1 MPAEQRGFM
10 TNQTS
15 DFTGTPAHMT
25 ENTLLHPA
33 IQAWKIYLNDQGRSP
48 YTVKAFIADLNLLDD
63 YLPPDRAIGD
73 ITLKD
78 LENFTN
84 WLENERN
91 VPCSPKSLS
100 RRITSL
106 KSFFHWLQKGG
117 VLLVD
122 PADKL
127 VQITVTSPLPK
138 VMTPQEIK
146 NALIAANALREADP
160 PDARPFTLLKLIL
173 ETAIKKG
180 ECTDIEL
187 NHLSL
192 EDPQNTFVFIRYTNP
207 RYRYKERKIPLS
219 PEWVAAFN
227 EYAEQYEPQEHL
239 FPWTARRLE
248 YILEDITDAAGIENR
263 ISFEMCRWTSVLTDL
278 IDGVET
284 NKIRQKLGVSKIQF
298 REIKRKLRKLAVN
311 QGFNLPEDAEEE
323 EEVD

>member
-1 MPAEQRGFM
+1 M
-10 TNQTS
+10 TNQAS
-15 DFTGTPAHMT
+15 QFSGIPAHLT

-33 IQAWKIYLNDQGRSP
+33 IQAWKIYLKDQGRSP
-48 YTVKAFIADLNLLDD
+48 YTIKAFIADLNLLDNF
-63 YLPPDRAIGD
+63 LPPDKTIGE

-84 WLENERN
+84 WLENERGI
-91 VPCSPKSLS
+91 PCSPKSLS

-127 VQITVTSPLPK
+127 VQVTVTSPLPK

-146 NALIAANALREADP
+146 NTLIAANAFREADP
-160 PDARPFTLLKLIL
+160 PDARPYTLLKLLL

-180 ECTDIEL
+180 ECTGIEL

-192 EDPQNTFVFIRYTNP
+192 EDPGDAHVFIRYTNP

-219 PEWVAAFN
+219 AEWVEAFN
-227 EYAEQYEPQEHL
+227 EYAAQYEPQEHL

-248 YILEDITDAAGIENR
+248 YILEDITDAAGMANR

-278 IDGVET
+278 IDGVEP
-284 NKIRQKLGVSKIQF
+284 NKIRQKLGISKIQF
-298 REIKRKLRKLAVN
+298 REIKRKLRKLAVE
-311 QGFNLPEDAEEE
+311 QGYNLLDEPDDEETQ
-323 EEVD
+323 V